1 MSYFPEPSLRAPE
14 KQKRKTKWTPNGLIH
29 SHSLIFA
36 RHCRLGLKEYTGKDE
51 YKFGDLTKATVRKVT
66 GSNGYN
72 FGDLTKG
79 GHEARHRQG

>member
-1 MSYFPEPSLRAPE
+1 MDSF
-14 KQKRKTKWTPNGLIH
+14 TVTPLSSQGI
-29 SHSLIFA
+29 
-36 RHCRLGLKEYTGKDE
+36 CRLGLGKDE